1 MKTKL
6 FTITLLTIF
15 FSVQAKAQWIVT
27 DPTNLV
33 QSIVNTA
40 NEVIQ
45 TSSTASNMLNNFK
58 EVQKVYT
65 QGKEYYDKLKAV
77 HDLVK
82 DAKKVQNTILLVG
95 EISDIY
101 VTNFQKMLADP
112 HFRVEELTAIAFGYT
127 KLLQESA
134 DMLLELKDVVNVNGL
149 SMTDSERM
157 DIVTRVYDRLKKHR
171 DMVAYYT
178 RKNISV
184 AYLRAKKVGDSDR
197 IMALYGNADERYW

>member
-1 MKTKL
+1 MSRFL
-6 FTITLLTIF
+6 NRNFELLEPYD
-15 FSVQAKAQWIVT
+15 AKVSCT
-27 DPTNLV
+27 VLRG
-33 QSIVNTA
+33 
-40 NEVIQ
+40 E
-45 TSSTASNMLNNFK
+45 SSRKGADLLD
-58 EVQKVYT
+58 
-65 QGKEYYDKLKAV
+65 KEYYDKLKAV

-112 HFRVEELTAIAFGYT
+112 HFRAEELTAIAFGYT

-157 DIVTRVYDRLKKHR
+157 DIVTKVYDRLKKHR

-184 AYLRAKKVGDSDR
+184 AYLRAKKAGDSDR
-197 IMALYGNADERYW
+197 VMALYGSADERYW

>member
-1 MKTKL
+1 MRSKIIWMTVL
-6 FTITLLTIF
+6 IALCSLP
-15 FSVQAKAQWIVT
+15 SKAQWIVT

-95 EISDIY
+95 EISNIY

-157 DIVTRVYDRLKKHR
+157 DIVTKVYDRLKKHR

-184 AYLRAKKVGDSDR
+184 AYLRAKKAGDSDR
-197 IMALYGNADERYW
+197 VMSLYGSADERYW

>member
-1 MKTKL
+1 M
-6 FTITLLTIF
+6 TIILALYCLP
-15 FSVQAKAQWIVT
+15 SKAQWIVT

-40 NEVIQ
+40 NQIVQ

-82 DAKKVQNTILLVG
+82 DAQKVQNTILLVG

-101 VTNFQKMLADP
+101 VTNFQRMLADP

-157 DIVTRVYDRLKKHR
+157 DIIDKVYDRLKKHR
-171 DMVAYYT
+171 NLVAYYT

-184 AYLRAKKVGDSDR
+184 AYLRAKKAGDSDR
-197 IMALYGNADERYW
+197 VMALYGTADERYW

>member
-6 FTITLLTIF
+6 LIITILSTL
-15 FSVQAKAQWIVT
+15 FSFQSKAQWIVT

-40 NEVIQ
+40 NEIIQ
-45 TSSTASNMLNNFK
+45 TSSTASNMLSNFK

-112 HFRVEELTAIAFGYT
+112 HFRVEELTSIAFGYT

-134 DMLLELKDVVNVNGL
+134 DMLVELKDVVNVNGL

-157 DIVTRVYDRLKKHR
+157 DIVTKVYDRLKKHR
-171 DMVAYYT
+171 DLVAYYT

-184 AYLRAKKVGDSDR
+184 AYLRAKKAGDSDR
-197 IMALYGNADERYW
+197 VMALYGSADERYW